1 VIAKLNTWLLLWL
14 LTLLTACGSGQYDEQ
29 LNALSH
35 DAVILAFGDSLTYG
49 TGANHQTESYPAV
62 LAELSGQT
70 VINAGV
76 PGEISQQGLVRI
88 EQLLAEHQPQLV
100 LLCHGGN
107 DLIRKLDTDKIKQNL
122 SQMIAQIRAQGAQV
136 VMLSVPRPGVF
147 LKAAP
152 LYREVAESEQVLLE
166 NDIIADIESEVSLKS
181 DAIHPN
187 AEGYRLLAERVYQLL
202 TTAGAL

>member
-1 VIAKLNTWLLLWL
+1 MIAKLNTWLLLWL

-107 DLIRKLDTDKIKQNL
+107 DLIRKLDTDKLKQNL

-147 LKAAP
+147 LNAAP

-166 NDIIADIESEVSLKS
+166 NEIIADIVSEVSLKS

-187 AEGYRLLAERVYQLL
+187 AEGYRRLAERVYQLL